1 MPKQQDNANDNNLK
15 TFSPRPKTIVFQGF
29 TNNDETPFRPNL
41 TPSQILRA
49 GAFGGTYFRKITS
62 GVTGKTYSYKKA
74 IKEYPMPAAD
84 IPLVSILRDWL

>member
-1 MPKQQDNANDNNLK
+1 MPKQQNNADENNLNLYN
-15 TFSPRPKTIVFQGF
+15 PRPKTIVFEGF

-62 GVTGKTYSYKKA
+62 TMINIRLK
-74 IKEYPMPAAD
+74 IKNGNSKSMKR
-84 IPLVSILRDWL
+84 IF